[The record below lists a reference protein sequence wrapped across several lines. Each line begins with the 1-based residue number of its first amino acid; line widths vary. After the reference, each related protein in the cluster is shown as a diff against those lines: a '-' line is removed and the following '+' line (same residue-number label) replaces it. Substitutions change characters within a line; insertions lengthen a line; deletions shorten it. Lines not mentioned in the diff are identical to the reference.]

1 MTAENLTER
10 AIYQQSEAPS
20 YNPGRILKYALIGGI
35 VGFALFGFIGGL
47 TSAHVFE
54 LSVNRVILRVV
65 SLGAS
70 GAILGALGGTYL
82 AAVSELGQR
91 HS

>member
-1 MTAENLTER
+1 MAERLEISRDTNQL
-10 AIYQQSEAPS
+10 EAPP
-20 YNPGRILKYALIGGI
+20 YNPGKILKYALIGGV

-54 LSVNRVILRVV
+54 LSVNRVMLGAI
-65 SLGAS
+65 SLGTS
-70 GAILGALGGTYL
+70 GAILGVLGGAYL
-82 AAVSELGQR
+82 AAASELGQR

>member
-1 MTAENLTER
+1 MTER
-10 AIYQQSEAPS
+10 LEFRRDTNKLEAPI

-47 TSAHVFE
+47 TSAHVIG
-54 LSVNRVILRVV
+54 LSVNRVMLGAI

-70 GAILGALGGTYL
+70 GAILGSLGGTYL
-82 AAVSELGQR
+82 AATSSQR
-91 HS
+91 YS